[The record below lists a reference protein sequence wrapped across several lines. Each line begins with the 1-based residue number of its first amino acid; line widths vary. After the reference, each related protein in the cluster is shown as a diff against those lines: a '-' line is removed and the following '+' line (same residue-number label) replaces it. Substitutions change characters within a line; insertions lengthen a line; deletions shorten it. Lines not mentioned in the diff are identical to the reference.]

1 MNEIWTI
8 VSVIMVLVIFVG
20 LMLLA
25 RRLWPSTS
33 LPFYSLPTKKSRLTA
48 FFLGLFFAGLFVY
61 LIFLTRQVYW
71 LFLVVSVALVGY
83 SMGFYGFLNLI
94 QGVGADVGSK
104 EEECR
109 FTNNDSDVDIVDDTF
124 TSDDAETLP
133 YTRSQRGSRFQF
145 GIVLRY
151 IGYGMLV
158 VSFVSALI
166 CAVYGIMPMLWVSLG
181 CLLGF
186 LYLSLFSNIL
196 IRRSLNN

>member
-1 MNEIWTI
+1 VNEVLTI

-25 RRLWPSTS
+25 RRLWPSAS
-33 LPFYSLPTKKSRLTA
+33 LPFYSPPTKKSRLTA

-71 LFLVVSVALVGY
+71 LLLVASVALVGY
-83 SMGFYGFLNLI
+83 SMGFYGFLNFI
-94 QGVGADVGSK
+94 QGVRADAWSR
-104 EEECR
+104 EEGCR
-109 FTNNDSDVDIVDDTF
+109 FTNNDFDVDMVDDTS

-133 YTRSQRGSRFQF
+133 YRRSQRGSRFQF

-151 IGYGMLV
+151 IGYGMLF

-166 CAVYGIMPMLWVSLG
+166 CAVYGFMPMLWVALG

-196 IRRSLNN
+196 IRRSLND

>member
-1 MNEIWTI
+1 MNEALTI
-8 VSVIMVLVIFVG
+8 VSVIIVLVIFVG

-25 RRLWPSTS
+25 RRLWPSAR
-33 LPFYSLPTKKSRLTA
+33 LPFYSPPTKKSRLTA

-61 LIFLTRQVYW
+61 LVFLTRRVYW

-83 SMGFYGFLNLI
+83 LMGFYGLLNFI
-94 QGVGADVGSK
+94 QGVGVDAWSK

-109 FTNNDSDVDIVDDTF
+109 FTQNDFDVDMVDGMC

-133 YTRSQRGSRFQF
+133 HGRSQRGSGFQL

-158 VSFVSALI
+158 VSFISALI
-166 CAVYGIMPMLWVSLG
+166 CAVYGVMPMLRVALG

-186 LYLSLFSNIL
+186 LYLSLFSTIL
-196 IRRSLNN
+196 QRRSLKN